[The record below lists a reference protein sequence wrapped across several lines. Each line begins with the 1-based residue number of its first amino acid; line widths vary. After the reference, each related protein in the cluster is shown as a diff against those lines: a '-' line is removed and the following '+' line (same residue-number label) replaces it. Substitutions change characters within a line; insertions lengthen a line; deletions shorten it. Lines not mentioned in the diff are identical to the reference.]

1 MTIFRLRAVNGLNNP
16 YQNEYGDYG
25 YATGVI
31 VYWGVIIVLIL
42 TCMLY
47 GVRTYNLKT
56 QPIYSSKIMAVNQF
70 SLLKMKD

>member
-47 GVRTYNLKT
+47 GVRTYSSRT
-56 QPIYSSKIMAVNQF
+56 YSSKTYYSN
-70 SLLKMKD
+70 L